1 MHEST
6 ERLQV
11 LSNQVAEI
19 LSLDFQ
25 SHSSFDVLYML
36 ASQEASRVQQPKVVK
51 SSTDGMDLCLDGSPP
66 MPIMKAEWRVSPC
79 PMPIPFKGE
88 PSEVNSNAPIIFH
101 GSSPSS
107 YVCNSSMYYPMCLYG
122 YPYSKQ

>member
-1 MHEST
+1 MREST

-11 LSNQVAEI
+11 LSNQVAKI
-19 LSLDFQ
+19 LSLNFQ

-36 ASQEASRVQQPKVVK
+36 ASQEANRVQQPMVVK
-51 SSTDGMDLCLDGSPP
+51 SSTDGMYLCLDGSPP
-66 MPIMKAEWRVSPC
+66 MPIMKAEWRNSPY
-79 PMPIPFKGE
+79 PMPIPVKRE
-88 PSEVNSNAPIIFH
+88 PSEVNSNAPFIFH

-122 YPYSKQ
+122 YPYSK